1 MIREKIN
8 FKIIYNKIDYN
19 MSFFKKISKSVNK
32 AFSKAPS
39 VVSNIFK
46 KGGDIA
52 GKVGEGLGK
61 VSNVLGQV
69 ADVGG
74 QILRNPLVEMAG
86 SALLGPEF
94 GVGAAAAGT
103 ALGQIKRGSQ
113 IAGRAS
119 NIASRAGDLSREAS
133 GYGST
138 QDVMRGIEKAKQLAK
153 DAGGVAGPE
162 FA

>member
-1 MIREKIN
+1 
-8 FKIIYNKIDYN
+8 

-32 AFSKAPS
+32 AFAKAPS
-39 VVSNIFK
+39 IASNIFK
-46 KGGDIA
+46 KTGEVA

-69 ADVGG
+69 AGVGS
-74 QILRNPLVEMAG
+74 QILNNPLTQMAAG
-86 SALLGPEF
+86 ALLGPEA
-94 GVGAAAAGT
+94 GVGLGLAGQ

>member
-1 MIREKIN
+1 MA
-8 FKIIYNKIDYN
+8 
-19 MSFFKKISKSVNK
+19 FFKKVGKSIGS
-32 AFSKAPS
+32 AFKKAPG
-39 VVSNIFK
+39 VVSDIFK
-46 KGGDIA
+46 KA
-52 GKVGEGLGK
+52 GNVATDVAGGLGK
-61 VSNVLGQV
+61 VSNVLGKV

-138 QDVMRGIEKAKQLAK
+138 QDIQRGIEKARQLAK
-153 DAGGVAGPE
+153 DAGGVVGPE

>member
-1 MIREKIN
+1 
-8 FKIIYNKIDYN
+8 
-19 MSFFKKISKSVNK
+19 MSFFKKVGKSIGS
-32 AFSKAPS
+32 AFKKAPS
-39 VVSNIFK
+39 VVSDIFK
-46 KGGDIA
+46 KA
-52 GKVGEGLGK
+52 GNVATDVAGGLGK
-61 VSNVLGQV
+61 VSNVLGKV

-74 QILRNPLVEMAG
+74 QILSNPLVEMGA
-86 SALLGPEF
+86 SALFGPEA
-94 GVGAAAAGT
+94 GVGLGLAGQ

-138 QDVMRGIEKAKQLAK
+138 QDVMRGIEKAKQIAK
-153 DAGGVAGPE
+153 DAGGVVEPQ

>member
-1 MIREKIN
+1 
-8 FKIIYNKIDYN
+8 

-46 KGGDIA
+46 KGGEIA

>member
-1 MIREKIN
+1 
-8 FKIIYNKIDYN
+8 
-19 MSFFKKISKSVNK
+19 MSFFKKVGKSIGS
-32 AFSKAPS
+32 AFKKAPG
-39 VVSNIFK
+39 VVSDIFK
-46 KGGDIA
+46 KA
-52 GKVGEGLGK
+52 GNVATDVAGGLGK
-61 VSNVLGQV
+61 VSNVLGKV

-138 QDVMRGIEKAKQLAK
+138 QDVMQGIEKAKQLAK
-153 DAGGVAGPE
+153 DAGGVVGPQ